1 MLNYPQTVAK
11 INSQVIHKG
20 YPEPVEESCGKT
32 GGQPVENQGITGGQP
47 GKTPPK
53 STPTA
58 QLSTVRPQWVCI
70 KNGLRPGKTTFST

>member
-20 YPEPVEESCGKT
+20 YPEPVERPCGQT
-32 GGQPVENQGITGGQP
+32 GGELVENRGMTGGQP
-47 GKTPPK
+47 GKTLPLSTYPP
-53 STPTA
+53 
-58 QLSTVRPQWVCI
+58 QLSTVRPHALCI